1 MKKRIKEIC
10 SLVPDCEI
18 FADVGCDH
26 GYVAEEIVKSGKC
39 RKAIVSDVSEK
50 CLLKAQTLLAD
61 YIAQGRVT
69 GVVSDG
75 FDNIPFCS
83 CAVIAGMGG
92 EEICSVIR
100 KAKNLPQTLILQPM
114 KNVDKLRLVCVKHG
128 FRIEKD
134 YVFEADGKYYDLIKA
149 VKGEDELTPD
159 ETLFGRTN
167 VTEKPPAFIK
177 RLKARI
183 RFIDGISGS
192 LTGEDKEKLFDEKRR
207 AEKYIEN

>member
-26 GYVAEEIVKSGKC
+26 GLVAEEIVKSGKC
-39 RKAIVSDVSEK
+39 KRAIISDVSAK

-61 YIAQGRVT
+61 YIAQGKVES
-69 GVVSDG
+69 VVSDG
-75 FDNIPFCS
+75 FDNVPFCS

-92 EEICSVIR
+92 EEICNVLSR
-100 KAKNLPQTLILQPM
+100 AKTLPQTLILQPM
-114 KNVDKLRLVCVKHG
+114 KNVDKLRLVCVKLG
-128 FRIEKD
+128 FMIEKD
-134 YVFEADGKYYDLIKA
+134 YVFKADGKYYDLIKA
-149 VKGEDELTPD
+149 VVGEDELTPD
-159 ETLFGRTN
+159 ETIFGRTN
-167 VTEKPPAFIK
+167 LTERPFAFIE

-183 RFIDGISGS
+183 RFIDGISEN
-192 LTGEDKEKLFDEKRR
+192 LTGEDKEKLSEEKRR